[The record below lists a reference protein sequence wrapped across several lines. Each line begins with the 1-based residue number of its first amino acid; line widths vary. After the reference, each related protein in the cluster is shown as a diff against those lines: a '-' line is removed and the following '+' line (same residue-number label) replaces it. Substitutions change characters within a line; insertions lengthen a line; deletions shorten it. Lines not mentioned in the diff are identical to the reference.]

1 MAPILIIDITAAGGV
16 EFVLLSRETRKAKYA
31 GKRPNLL
38 VCLDKFLKKNHL
50 ALEKL
55 AGLVLLEGGGTFSGV
70 RLAAAILNTI
80 HLLTGIKILGLDK
93 RKYSE
98 DWDKIFSAARKGL
111 SKQPKNRFIKP
122 IYTGEPNITRTL
134 RITN

>member
-1 MAPILIIDITAAGGV
+1 MAPILIIDITTVGGI
-16 EFVLLSRETRKAKYA
+16 EFVLLSQSIRRAKYA
-31 GKRPNLL
+31 GKHPNLL

-55 AGLVLLEGGGTFSGV
+55 GGLVLLEGGGTFSGV

-93 RKYSE
+93 RKYGE
-98 DWDKIFSAARKGL
+98 DWDKIFSAAQKGL
-111 SKQPKNRFIKP
+111 AKHPKGRFLKP
-122 IYTGEPNITRTL
+122 VYTGEPNITIKL
-134 RITN
+134 

>member
-1 MAPILIIDITAAGGV
+1 MAPILIIDITVAGGI
-16 EFVLLSRETRKAKYA
+16 EFVLLSQSIRRAKYA

-50 ALEKL
+50 ALKKL
-55 AGLVLLEGGGTFSGV
+55 GGLVLLEGGGTFSGV

-93 RKYSE
+93 RKYGE
-98 DWDKIFSAARKGL
+98 DWDKIFSAAQKQL
-111 SKQPKNRFIKP
+111 SKPQKKYFIKP
-122 IYTGEPNITRTL
+122 VYTGEPNITVTHN
-134 RITN
+134 T